1 MYFKFEFPN
10 RDGGK
15 QILMWIL
22 ETGMEKQKKVHKKMF
37 QQTLYTAVQCRHI
50 VTRGNSAKCV

>member
-10 RDGGK
+10 TDGGK

-22 ETGMEKQKKVHKKMF
+22 ETGMEKQKKVHKYKNVL
-37 QQTLYTAVQCRHI
+37 TNTVHSSCPI
-50 VTRGNSAKCV
+50 